1 MQIFNIV
8 QVLGLLAIGA
18 SALPTPANV
27 GAVQPV
33 EGSQLQARSG
43 RFYSSGWTQSPSA
56 NSGYPSSST
65 STQYKCNH
73 CGKHTDTESQQQTH
87 QEIRH
92 PGKTESYNKVEA

>member
-8 QVLGLLAIGA
+8 QVLGLLAVGA

-43 RFYSSGWTQSPSA
+43 RFYSSGWTQHPSA
-56 NSGYPSSST
+56 NSGYPSTSP

-73 CGKHTDTESQQQTH
+73 CGKHTDRESQQQYH
-87 QEIRH
+87 QENSH
-92 PGKTESYNKVEA
+92 KGKESNYSEVQA